1 MKLRSFRMRIA
12 LLSVLL
18 AGSAL
23 VGFSIASWL
32 LIYET
37 KLARLDSEIKNQL
50 LQKAVR
56 PYWATNWQSYERS
69 LPSIFGATQQNS
81 VTLLVTKI
89 EGQTLYQSVNWPS
102 ALDLSSLLL
111 PQSQLPAQLFP
122 PPPEQRRPPELEPP
136 LPPLG
141 MGRPPEEEPRFPP
154 EQPLEEPS
162 INLNE
167 LGKLVKI
174 ATKSSNRS
182 NWRVGGIITPN
193 FRMAIAVSF
202 ADIDG
207 EMSAIR
213 TIFLIFVPMVLIL
226 VAIGAWALS
235 GSALQPIHEVTLTIR
250 RVTAKGLDKRISTG
264 ETDVEF
270 AELIDVFNQMMGR
283 LERSFK
289 QASRFSGDAAHELK
303 TPLAILQGELE
314 RTLQRAKPGSELQ
327 QGLSEML
334 EEVSRL
340 GSIIRKLLLLSLAD
354 AGQMRLHRVEVDLSQ
369 VLADLVEDIEMLAP
383 HLEVKTQIISGLKAL
398 GDRDLLIQVLQN
410 MISNAIKYNLP
421 SGWIKIHAFYIGN
434 TVSITVTNSSHD
446 IQASHKERIFE
457 RFHRG
462 DAAHNRQIEGIGLGL
477 SLSRELARAHGGDLK
492 LDPSSSGQ
500 TAFTLVLPK
509 GI

>member
-1 MKLRSFRMRIA
+1 MKLRSFRLRIA

-37 KLARLDSEIKNQL
+37 KLARLDSEIKNQV

-56 PYWATNWQSYERS
+56 PHWATNWQSYERS
-69 LPSIFGATQQNS
+69 LPSVLGVTQQNS
-81 VTLLVTKI
+81 AALVVSNI
-89 EGQTLYQSVNWPS
+89 EGQTLYQSLNWPS
-102 ALDLSSLLL
+102 GVDLTSLSQPVSQFPPQLL
-111 PQSQLPAQLFP
+111 PP
-122 PPPEQRRPPELEPP
+122 PRPRLPPEGEPP
-136 LPPLG
+136 HPHLG
-141 MGRPPEEEPRFPP
+141 MERPPEERQRLPP
-154 EQPLEEPS
+154 AQAPEEPP

-167 LGKLVKI
+167 LGKLVQI
-174 ATKSSNRS
+174 ATKSTNNIS
-182 NWRVGGIITPN
+182 WRVGVITTPG
-193 FRMAIAVSF
+193 FRIAIAVSF
-202 ADIDG
+202 ADIDR

-213 TIFLIFVPMVLIL
+213 NIFLIFVPTVLIL

-250 RVTAKGLDKRISTG
+250 RVTAKGLDKRIPTG
-264 ETDVEF
+264 ATDVEF
-270 AELIDVFNQMMGR
+270 AELIEVFNQMMGR

-334 EEVSRL
+334 DEVSRL

-354 AGQMRLHRVEVDLSQ
+354 AGQMRLHRVEVNLSQ

-383 HLEVKTQIISGLKAL
+383 HLEVQTQIASPLQTL

-421 SGWIKIHAFYIGN
+421 SGWVKIQALYIRN

-446 IQASHKERIFE
+446 IQASQKERIFE

-462 DAAHNRQIEGIGLGL
+462 DAAHNRQIEGFGLGL

-492 LDPSSSGQ
+492 LEPTPSGQ
-500 TAFTLVLPK
+500 TAFTLTLPA